1 VLILKRVFSNIQ
13 WGALIVSL
21 IGVIFVQTSNTH
33 TSSTTIEEKYSD
45 QYIGLITVLA
55 MCWMSAFAGVYL
67 EGVFKNSTCDI
78 WLQNIRLSVITLP
91 FAILTVGHDRE
102 LLQQNGF
109 FYGWNWLVW
118 TITSSSAISGIV
130 VAVVMKYADNIK
142 KSYCQSIALGGTAL
156 LSVASGDV
164 QATFLLFAGVS
175 LVILSVFLYSLYPPS
190 KVKPK
195 NIIIMANLKAPIET
209 RAEFVNIEK

>member
-1 VLILKRVFSNIQ
+1 MSNRQ
-13 WGALIVSL
+13 SP
-21 IGVIFVQTSNTH
+21 
-33 TSSTTIEEKYSD
+33 TTIEEKYSD
-45 QYIGLITVLA
+45 QFIGLTTVLA

-91 FAILTVGHDRE
+91 FAVLTVGHDIE
-102 LLQQNGF
+102 LLEENGF

-118 TITSSSAISGIV
+118 LIANSSAISGIV

-164 QATFLLFAGVS
+164 QATFLLFSGVS

-195 NIIIMANLKAPIET
+195 NVVITVNLKPPIQICSELISMK
-209 RAEFVNIEK
+209 NEK